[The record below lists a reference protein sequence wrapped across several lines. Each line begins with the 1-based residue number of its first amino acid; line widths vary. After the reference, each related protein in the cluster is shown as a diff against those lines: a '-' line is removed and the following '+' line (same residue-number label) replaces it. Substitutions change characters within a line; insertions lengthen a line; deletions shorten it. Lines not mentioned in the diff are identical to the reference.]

1 MVPSKRFKPV
11 QRVAESQEQKAAKSF
26 GQSQRH
32 MHDQEARLD
41 ELRRYHQEYLQRFQ
55 QTSQMGMSVAQLH
68 EYRAFLAKLEI
79 AIEAQK
85 KIVLAS
91 QQNRTSQKENWQQ
104 KHMRSQVLEKVV
116 DRYASEDRKAMESQE
131 QKEMDDRSQ
140 RHKDSDQ

>member
-131 QKEMDDRSQ
+131 QKEMDDRSR